1 MAFDWPIYELDE
13 DFDLKYY
20 KAWVLGAQW
29 YPPPLVP
36 LFVDLHFSHGK
47 YGMQWAPDALSDPK
61 TKGWDWRLH
70 KGGWYLSVVETT
82 EEEKKAREPIWREKM
97 RKILED
103 PWAVWESR
111 KPILHEKLHAFLAF
125 DLKGATDGELVDQWY
140 TVWNFNKYVQESH
153 FYPMYALGQGNI
165 VFRRLLKELLGIM
178 PADPVYSELHSGFE
192 NEYTHIIEVM
202 SEVAD
207 YAVDLGLESIFKSNT
222 AVDGLLDAL
231 GTSEN
236 GRKWIERFNKFVNDY
251 GYMRRR
257 AIEICTP
264 TWWEDPTLP
273 LADIQRFVT
282 TGAKGIRSVTMRP
295 QLVEKRKKLE
305 EELMGKIP
313 PEERETFRKLMVCSQ
328 ASSVYS
334 EEHNIYVEMLAFSG
348 IRLTSLE
355 IGRRLVAK
363 GVMDNADDVMF
374 LHHDEIAHAG
384 VIQEKCDVR
393 KLVNARKREYDGYRE
408 LEGTLPMI
416 LGDPAKLGEL
426 VDADVIFAVNAAPPV
441 ARPEDVGAT
450 LVGCAGA
457 PGVIEGTALVCM
469 GEEEIDKVTP
479 GVILVTPATTP
490 SWTPIFNIVKGVVT
504 DGGGYLTHAL
514 IVAREFGIP
523 CVVGTQEG
531 TRKIKTG
538 QRIKVDGNLC
548 RVWVLD

>member
-61 TKGWDWRLH
+61 TKGWDWRIY

-82 EEEKKAREPIWREKM
+82 EEEKKEREPIWREKM

-103 PWAVWESR
+103 PWAVWEVR
-111 KPILHEKLHAFLAF
+111 KPVMREKLTSSLAF
-125 DLKGATDGELVDQWY
+125 DLKKATDGELVEHWY
-140 TVWNFNKYVQESH
+140 DVWNFNKYVQESH

-165 VFRRLLKELLGIM
+165 VFRRLLKELLNIT

-192 NEYTHIIEVM
+192 NEYTHIIEIM
-202 SEVAD
+202 SEVSDFAIN
-207 YAVDLGLESIFKSNT
+207 LGLQETFKNSSLDN
-222 AVDGLLDAL
+222 LLTDLA
-231 GTSEN
+231 TSDN
-236 GRKWIERFNKFVNDY
+236 GRKWVERFNQFVHEY

-257 AIEICTP
+257 PIEICTP
-264 TWWEDPTLP
+264 TWWEDPKLP
-273 LADIQRFVT
+273 LTEIHRFVT
-282 TGAKGIRSVTMRP
+282 AGIKGIRSVEMRP
-295 QLVEKRKKLE
+295 RLVEKRKKLE
-305 EELMGKIP
+305 EELLSKVP
-313 PEERETFRKLMVCSQ
+313 PEERETFRKLMICSQ

-334 EEHNIYVEMLAFSG
+334 EEHNLYVEMLGFST
-348 IRLTSLE
+348 IRLPAIEL
-355 IGRRLVAK
+355 GRRLVAK
-363 GVMDNADDVMF
+363 GVMDDPEDVMY

-384 VIQEKCDVR
+384 VIQEKCNVR
-393 KLVNARKREYDGYRE
+393 KLVNQRKQEYAGYRE

-416 LGDPAKLGEL
+416 LGDPTKLGEL

-441 ARPEDVGAT
+441 ATPEEVGAT

-457 PGVIEGTALVCM
+457 PGVVEGIALVCM

-479 GVILVTPATTP
+479 GVILVTPATTA
-490 SWTPIFNIVKGVVT
+490 SWTPVFNIVKGVVT

-523 CVVGTQEG
+523 AVVGTQEG

-538 QRIKVDGNLC
+538 QRVRVDGNLC
-548 RVWVLD
+548 RVYVLD

>member
-1 MAFDWPIYELDE
+1 MAFDWPIYEFDE
-13 DFDLKYY
+13 EFDLKHF

-70 KGGWYLSVVETT
+70 QGGWYLSVIETT
-82 EEEKKAREPIWREKM
+82 EEERKAREPIWREKM

-103 PWAVWESR
+103 PWAVWEAR
-111 KPILHEKLHAFLAF
+111 KPILREKLTASLAF
-125 DLKGATDGELVDQWY
+125 DSKKATDGELVEHWY
-140 TVWNFNKYVQESH
+140 DVWNFNKYVQESH

-165 VFRRLLKELLGIM
+165 VFRRLLKELLSITPGD
-178 PADPVYSELHSGFE
+178 AVYSELHSGFE
-192 NEYTHIIEVM
+192 NEYTHIIEIM
-202 SEVAD
+202 SEVSDLAIT
-207 YAVDLGLESIFKSNT
+207 LGLQETFKNSHL
-222 AVDGLLDAL
+222 DDLLGKLA
-231 GTSEN
+231 TSDN
-236 GRKWIERFNKFVNDY
+236 GRKWLERFNQFVHDY

-264 TWWEDPTLP
+264 TWWEDPKLP
-273 LADIQRFVT
+273 LAEIQRFVIV
-282 TGAKGIRSVTMRP
+282 GSKGIRSVEMRP
-295 QLVEKRKKLE
+295 QLVAKRKKLE
-305 EELMGKIP
+305 EELVNKIP

-334 EEHNIYVEMLAFSG
+334 EEHNVYVEMLGFST
-348 IRLTSLE
+348 IRLTALE

-363 GVMDNADDVMF
+363 GVMDDPEDVMF

-384 VIQEKCDVR
+384 IIQEKCNVR
-393 KLVNARKREYDGYRE
+393 KLANARKQEYADYRK

-416 LGDPAKLGEL
+416 LGDPSKLGEI
-426 VDADVIFAVNAAPPV
+426 VDADVVFSVNAAPPV
-441 ARPEDVGAT
+441 ATPEEVGAT

-457 PGVIEGTALVCM
+457 PGVVEGIALVCM

-523 CVVGTQEG
+523 AVVGTQDA

-538 QRIKVDGNLC
+538 QRIRVDGSLC
-548 RVWVLD
+548 RVYVLD